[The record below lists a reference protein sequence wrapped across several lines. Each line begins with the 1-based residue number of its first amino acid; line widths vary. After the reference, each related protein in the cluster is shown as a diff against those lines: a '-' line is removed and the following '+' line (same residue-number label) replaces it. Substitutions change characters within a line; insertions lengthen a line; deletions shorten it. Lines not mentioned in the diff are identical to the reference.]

1 MAEAFKK
8 REITTVTLVEM
19 ADHVLPTILDK
30 DMAKMVEEELENN
43 GVDVILNEK
52 VEEIIFSPSSLNDS
66 INISNK
72 GQKFATGLRTDKR
85 EIFAADCCILLGVGV
100 KPNSEIAKDAGIEL
114 GIRNA
119 IKVDKYMRTNIPNIF
134 AAGDC
139 AIARN
144 YVTNEDDY
152 LPLGTTANKQG
163 KVAGENAAAMTF
175 DDAKA
180 NPSEYKA
187 TFEGISASAITKTF
201 GLFIAKTGLSNREE
215 AMKNGFDP
223 IETTIE
229 DITRA
234 GYYPQNKRIWIK
246 LIADKK
252 SKRILGAQI
261 VGGEEV
267 KGRIDLISFA
277 LLKKATVEDLANYDA
292 CYVPPASPVWEPVNI
307 AAIQLLKLLD

>member
-1 MAEAFKK
+1 
-8 REITTVTLVEM
+8 
-19 ADHVLPTILDK
+19 
-30 DMAKMVEEELENN
+30 
-43 GVDVILNEK
+43 
-52 VEEIIFSPSSLNDS
+52 
-66 INISNK
+66 
-72 GQKFATGLRTDKR
+72 
-85 EIFAADCCILLGVGV
+85 
-100 KPNSEIAKDAGIEL
+100 
-114 GIRNA
+114 
-119 IKVDKYMRTNIPNIF
+119 MRTNIPNIF

-139 AIARN
+139 ATARN
-144 YVTNEDDY
+144 YVSNEDDY

-163 KVAGENAAAMTF
+163 KIAGENAAVMTF
-175 DDAKA
+175 DAKS
-180 NPSEYKA
+180 NPEYKA
-187 TFEGISASAITKTF
+187 KFEGIAASAITKTF
-201 GLFIAKTGLSNREE
+201 GLFIAKTGISNKEE
-215 AMKNGFDP
+215 AVKNGFDP

-246 LIADKK
+246 LLADKK

-292 CYVPPASPVWEPVNI
+292 CYVPPVSPVWEPVNI